1 MTPRQLAWLMIK
13 AHDDIRASASYK
25 QGPGSGR
32 TERRLLAL
40 WLEAGDARL
49 SAWAKMSEPERRAMR
64 VAIRRSELE
73 DLHEHER
80 GAMFE

>member
-1 MTPRQLAWLMIK
+1 MTPRQLAWLLIK
-13 AHDDIRASASYK
+13 AHDDVRSAAAAK
-25 QGPGSGR
+25 VGPGA
-32 TERRLLAL
+32 RRRMSL
-40 WLEAGDARL
+40 WLHAGDARL